1 MILSRLL
8 PLLLLSPFLL
18 GSCAQPGLPG
28 EPTEPAAGTYCELDG
43 MTLAD
48 HPGPKGQIRYADG
61 HVAYFC
67 DTVELLSMYLVPE
80 QVRRIDG
87 AYTQDM
93 ARTDWYAPAGHWI
106 DIEQAFYVEGSNR
119 LGSMGPTLASFAA
132 RADAEAF
139 AREHGGTVLAFD
151 AITPDSVRLD
161 GGVHHDSDM

>member
-1 MILSRLL
+1 MNFPRFL
-8 PLLLLSPFLL
+8 PLLLLLAA
-18 GSCAQPGLPG
+18 CAQPSHSVG
-28 EPTEPAAGTYCELDG
+28 PTEPAAGTYCELDG

-67 DTVELLSMYLVPE
+67 DTMELLSMYLAPE
-80 QVRRIDG
+80 QVRKIES

-93 ARTDWYAPAGHWI
+93 AKADWDAPTGHWI
-106 DIEQAFYVEGSNR
+106 RIEQAFYVEGSKR
-119 LGSMGPTLASFAA
+119 LGSMGPTLASFAT

-139 AREHGGTVLAFD
+139 AREYGGKVLAFD

-161 GGVHHDSDM
+161 GGVHHDHGM